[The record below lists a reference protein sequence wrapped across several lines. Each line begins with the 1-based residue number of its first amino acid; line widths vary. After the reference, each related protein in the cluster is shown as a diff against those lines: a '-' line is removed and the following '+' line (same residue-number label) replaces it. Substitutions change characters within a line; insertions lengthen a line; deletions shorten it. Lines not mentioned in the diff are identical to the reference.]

1 VARRIVVLLSLAVV
15 VFGTSAC
22 KDEPKFAAR
31 RSRTTTPTQSQ
42 YISTVATAVVP
53 EVAVFDTPDA
63 PEPKQRIKPP
73 DDPPRDLVFL
83 VKTERSPWLEVHLPV
98 RPNGSTGWI
107 READVKLTQHDYRIT
122 VELANHKITVTK
134 GTAIVRQEPIAV
146 GKDQTPTPGGLYYT
160 KELLKAPN
168 PNTVY
173 GPYAYGLNG
182 FSNVLTTFAGTDAVI
197 GIHGTNDNSVLG
209 KDVSAGCIRMS
220 NEGIT
225 KLAETLPLG
234 VPVEIK
240 A

>member
-1 VARRIVVLLSLAVV
+1 MVVVVVVLAAA
-15 VFGTSAC
+15 GGC
-22 KDEPKFAAR
+22 KDEPEFAAR
-31 RSRTTTPTQSQ
+31 RSTTRTQTGNR
-42 YISTVATAVVP
+42 YVSTVAESIVP
-53 EVAVFDTPDA
+53 EIGVYEAPDA
-63 PEPKQRIKPP
+63 PEPKRTIKPP
-73 DDPPRDLVFL
+73 DDPPRPLVFL
-83 VKTERSPWLEVHLPV
+83 VKTEPSDSDWLEVHLPV
-98 RPNGSTGWI
+98 QPNGSTGWV

-134 GTAIVRQEPIAV
+134 GTAIIRQEPVAV
-146 GKDQTPTPGGLYYT
+146 GKEQTPTPGGLYYT

-182 FSNVLTTFAGTDAVI
+182 YSNVLKSFAGTDAVI
-197 GIHGTNDNSVLG
+197 GIHGTNDNAVLG

-225 KLAETLPLG
+225 ALAEVLPLG